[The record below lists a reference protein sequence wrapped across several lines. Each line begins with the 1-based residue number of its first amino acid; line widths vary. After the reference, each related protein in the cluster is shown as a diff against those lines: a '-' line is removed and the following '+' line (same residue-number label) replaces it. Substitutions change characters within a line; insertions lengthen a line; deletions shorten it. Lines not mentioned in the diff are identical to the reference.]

1 MQPDELTHHTAL
13 LILPDGS
20 QCIVP
25 EDGLTIGR
33 RADSGL
39 ELEDPQVSRRQAN
52 VFYREGALHVA
63 DLGSMNGTWL
73 NGVRIDGESPLV
85 SGDVLE
91 LGDTKLT
98 VQMLQQATMIAMP
111 VPALGTE
118 PPPAPLSAV
127 IPLRD
132 LSTGETPSAVAL
144 DASSRLVIRH
154 GEPQDG
160 PMGKAV
166 MMVLNGVLDI
176 ETVDEF
182 NQLASRMVEDG
193 VVQFTLRLD
202 GVEYLDSSGLGA
214 LVRLQRQV
222 NSRSGSLELRG
233 LQPAIRGLIQ
243 LTRLDRVF
251 AIAD

>member
-1 MQPDELTHHTAL
+1 
-13 LILPDGS
+13 
-20 QCIVP
+20 
-25 EDGLTIGR
+25 
-33 RADSGL
+33 
-39 ELEDPQVSRRQAN
+39 
-52 VFYREGALHVA
+52 
-63 DLGSMNGTWL
+63 
-73 NGVRIDGESPLV
+73 
-85 SGDVLE
+85 
-91 LGDTKLT
+91 
-98 VQMLQQATMIAMP
+98 
-111 VPALGTE
+111 
-118 PPPAPLSAV
+118 
-127 IPLRD
+127 
-132 LSTGETPSAVAL
+132 
-144 DASSRLVIRH
+144 
-154 GEPQDG
+154 
-160 PMGKAV
+160 MGKAV